1 MSFSTRTT
9 LPARSTDSIGSQCL
23 RAGGAGGQRLRLR
36 VDAPKPHEQ
45 GAWALRFVP
54 NGANVRVDGGRPTRR
69 GLPPAAVGDGRRRF
83 GRGRRGF
90 GECWKCEVRR
100 ERGLWY
106 ASRFGR
112 CGVWSLGDRNLGAWG
127 LKVDLGDGSLRVVV
141 LGFGRPGFGRPGF
154 GRRMRTRPASP
165 LLLPFRARKRPH
177 PSLPAAPSPVP
188 QPPSTRIPAPSEPHR
203 SAQAPCSWG
212 LGASTRRR
220 RHWQPATAAS

>member
-9 LPARSTDSIGSQCL
+9 LPARSTDKAGS
-23 RAGGAGGQRLRLR
+23 AGGQRLRR
-36 VDAPKPHEQ
+36 RIHAPKPHEQ
-45 GAWALRFVP
+45 GAWALRFIP

-127 LKVDLGDGSLRVVV
+127 LKVDLGDGSLRAWR
-141 LGFGRPGFGRPGF
+141 LWGFGRPGF

-212 LGASTRRR
+212 LGASTRSR
-220 RHWQPATAAS
+220 RHWQPALPPLDFWGVLL